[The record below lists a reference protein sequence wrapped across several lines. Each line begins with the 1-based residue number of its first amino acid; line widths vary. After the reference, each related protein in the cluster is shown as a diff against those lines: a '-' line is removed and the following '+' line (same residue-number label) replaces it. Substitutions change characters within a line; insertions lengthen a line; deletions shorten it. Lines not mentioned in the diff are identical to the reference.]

1 MRCQSC
7 QLLRINGHLCHETG
21 CPDAW
26 RTETREC
33 RECGSDFRPESRA
46 QHECCESCACAY
58 AGLECHD
65 DLPGESRYAGWDT
78 EDVNY

>member
-33 RECGSDFRPESRA
+33 RECGTPFRPESRA

-58 AGLECHD
+58 AGLED
-65 DLPGESRYAGWDT
+65 IDLSESNDAANHWGE
-78 EDVNY
+78 